1 MFRFCSLLLL
11 GLALTLP
18 NSLSAQEL
26 TKGSRAAGMGDA
38 NTAIAES
45 ANSIQH
51 NPAGIARS
59 VMYAIE
65 GTFEYNTTGSV
76 LNAAVSDS
84 KTNPSLGAGVSY
96 SYFIGRDENADLTG
110 HDLRVGIG
118 VPVVPDRVALG
129 VSGRYLKFNDS
140 DVEVLNGFTLD
151 AGAIVKVTEGLHL
164 GVAGQ
169 NLIDPCSLD
178 RCKSVAPTTIT
189 GGDGFTADIFTFS
202 GDVGADL
209 TSQDTASMLFGAGI
223 EILLD
228 AVPLRAGFERIDS
241 SDTSN
246 LTFGA
251 GWRTSAAGFDVGY
264 KLNLQN
270 TDDMIFLG
278 SFSIYL

>member
-1 MFRFCSLLLL
+1 MFRLSSVFSL
-11 GLALTLP
+11 GLVLFVP
-18 NSLSAQEL
+18 SLVSAQQL
-26 TKGSRAAGMGDA
+26 TKGTRPAGMGDA
-38 NTAIAES
+38 VTATAEG
-45 ANSIQH
+45 ANAIQH

-65 GTFEYNTTGSV
+65 GTFEYNPSGSV
-76 LNAAVSDS
+76 LNASVSDS
-84 KTNPSLGAGVSY
+84 KTNPALGAGVSY
-96 SYFIGRDENADLTG
+96 SYFIGRDDNENLTG
-110 HDLRVGIG
+110 HDIRVGIG

-129 VSGRYLKFNDS
+129 VSGRYLKFNDG

-151 AGAIVKVTEGLHL
+151 AGAIIKVTEGLHL

-169 NLIDPCSLD
+169 NLINPCDLD
-178 RCKSVAPTTIT
+178 RCQSVAPTTVT
-189 GGDGFTADIFTFS
+189 GGMGFTADIFTFS
-202 GDVGADL
+202 GDVGVDL
-209 TSQDTASMLFGAGI
+209 TSQESASMLFGAGI
-223 EILLD
+223 EVLLD

-270 TDDMIFLG
+270 TDDMVFLG

>member
-1 MFRFCSLLLL
+1 MFRFFSVFSL
-11 GLALTLP
+11 GLVLAVP
-18 NSLSAQEL
+18 SLVDAQEL
-26 TKGSRAAGMGDA
+26 TKGSRPGGIGDA
-38 NTAIAES
+38 VTATSEG
-45 ANSIQH
+45 ANAIHH

-65 GTFEYNTTGSV
+65 GTFEYNPSGSV
-76 LNAAVSDS
+76 LNASVSDS

-110 HDLRVGIG
+110 HDIRVGIG

-129 VSGRYLKFNDS
+129 VSGRYLKFSDA

-151 AGAIVKVTEGLHL
+151 AGAIIKVTEGLHL

-178 RCKSVAPTTIT
+178 RCKTVAPTTIT
-189 GGDGFTADIFTFS
+189 GGVGFTADIFTFS
-202 GDVGADL
+202 GDVGVDL
-209 TSQDTASMLFGAGI
+209 TSQENAAMLFGLGL
-223 EILLD
+223 EVLLD

-270 TDDMIFLG
+270 TGDMVFLG